1 MRKAQ
6 VIVASDR
13 AANGTYED
21 RSGPVAVEFLRS
33 MGFETPEATVVADAE
48 ISNSVQAALASSPQ
62 VLLTSGGTGP
72 TVDDRTVDAV
82 SPLLDVE
89 LPGIAHA
96 FWQHGLEHTALA
108 VLSRTVAGFSGET
121 FVMALPGSPSGV
133 RDGCQV
139 LEPLLEHLL
148 ELAPRR
154 AQPPASAPTPADPP
168 HVAQQVGVVV
178 ETLVT
183 GSPLEPLADEAAT
196 ATTTQ
201 AMGALVRFE
210 GIVRDHDGGAHVAAL
225 AYESHPQA
233 EDALRRVCEEI
244 AHSAPVRIFAA
255 HRTGNVPIGELAFLV
270 LVAAAH
276 RGPAFA
282 ACEEVADR
290 VKAEVPIWKQQTL
303 SSGRTQWVGIDE

>member
-13 AANGTYED
+13 ASNGIYED
-21 RSGPVAVEFLRS
+21 RSGPVAVEFLRR
-33 MGFETPEATVVADAE
+33 MGFETPEATVVADAD
-48 ISNSVQAALASSPQ
+48 IADAVQTALASSPQ

-72 TVDDRTVDAV
+72 TVNDRTIGAV

-96 FWQHGLEHTALA
+96 FWRHGQDHTPLA
-108 VLSRTVAGFSGET
+108 VLSRTVAGFAGET

-133 RDGCQV
+133 RDGCRV
-139 LEPLLEHLL
+139 LEPLLEHLVQ
-148 ELAPRR
+148 LAPRD
-154 AQPPASAPTPADPP
+154 AHQTAPEDPP
-168 HVAQQVGVVV
+168 HVAQQVGHVVDAR
-178 ETLVT
+178 VT
-183 GSPLEPLADEAAT
+183 DSPLEPLADEAAA

-210 GIVRDHDGGAHVAAL
+210 GIVRDHDGGAHVSAL
-225 AYESHPQA
+225 AYEAHPQA
-233 EDALRRVCEEI
+233 EDALRSVCEEV

-255 HRTGNVPIGELAFLV
+255 HRTGDVPIGKLAFLV
-270 LVAAAH
+270 IVAAAH

-282 ACEEVADR
+282 ACEKVADR
-290 VKAEVPIWKQQTL
+290 VKAEVPIWKEQTL
-303 SSGRTQWVGIDE
+303 HSGATQWVGIDE